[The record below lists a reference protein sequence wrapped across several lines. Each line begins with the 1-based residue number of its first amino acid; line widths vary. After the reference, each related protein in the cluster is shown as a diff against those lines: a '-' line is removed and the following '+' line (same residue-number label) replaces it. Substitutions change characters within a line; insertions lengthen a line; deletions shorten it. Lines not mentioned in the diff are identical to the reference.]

1 MFISIVENR
10 SGESELLR
18 RLAPNE
24 SIDPRAH
31 CEKWAADM
39 GVEIAKSN
47 GHIPRGCADY
57 YAEVRHTKEATGS
70 CWQSF
75 DFYLAND
82 FE

>member
-1 MFISIVENR
+1 MFISITENR

-24 SIDPRAH
+24 SLDPADH
-31 CEKWAADM
+31 VAKWADQL
-39 GVEIAKSN
+39 GVEIAKPT

-57 YAEVRHTKEATGS
+57 YAEVRRTKEPTGS

-75 DFYLAND
+75 DFYLASD
-82 FE
+82 